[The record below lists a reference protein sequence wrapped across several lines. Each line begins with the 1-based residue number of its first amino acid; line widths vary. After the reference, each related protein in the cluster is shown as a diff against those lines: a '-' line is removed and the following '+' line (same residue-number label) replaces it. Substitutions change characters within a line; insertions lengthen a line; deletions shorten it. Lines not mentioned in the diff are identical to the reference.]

1 MSKTSQLSR
10 VIFLGWPKYNMM
22 TKGGGEVWVH
32 PKNEEVQINLSLL
45 IAWTVDICSTALGA
59 LRSLAVSAPEI
70 SCAISKTQY
79 ALASQ

>member
-1 MSKTSQLSR
+1 
-10 VIFLGWPKYNMM
+10 MM

-70 SCAISKTQY
+70 SCAIPVSLHDGEPANIISKTVRSSIMC
-79 ALASQ
+79 AIKM